1 MALLYQEGKAI
12 GSMPSPNIGDV
23 LDFSNAFGRVVR
35 AAEPVSTSQISQEI
49 NLLIQDLDSYSMF
62 EAVLVNT
69 YLGVG
74 EWRMRVRR

>member
-1 MALLYQEGKAI
+1 MALLYQEGKVI

-23 LDFSNAFGRVVR
+23 LDFHNAFGRVVR
-35 AAEPVSTSQISQEI
+35 AAEPVSVSQISQEI
-49 NLLIQDLDSYSMF
+49 NLLIQDLDNYFTF

-74 EWRMRVRR
+74 TWRMRVRR

>member
-1 MALLYQEGKAI
+1 MI

-23 LDFSNAFGRVVR
+23 LDFHNCFGRVLGYDQ
-35 AAEPVSTSQISQEI
+35 PVSVSQVSEEI
-49 NLLIQDLDSYSMF
+49 RLWVKDLSDFSMF

>member
-1 MALLYQEGKAI
+1 MALLYQEGKVI

-23 LDFSNAFGRVVR
+23 LDFSNVFGRVL
-35 AAEPVSTSQISQEI
+35 EYDQPVSTSQISCEI
-49 NLLIQDLDSYSMF
+49 RLRVQDLNNYSIF

-69 YLGVG
+69 YLGIG

>member
-1 MALLYQEGKAI
+1 MALLYQEGKVV

-23 LDFSNAFGRVVR
+23 LDFFNCFGRVLR
-35 AAEPVSTSQISQEI
+35 AAEPEFISEI
-49 NLLIQDLDSYSMF
+49 SCEIRLWIQDLNDFSMF

>member
-1 MALLYQEGKAI
+1 MALLYQEGKVI

-23 LDFSNAFGRVVR
+23 LDFSNVFGRVLGYDQP
-35 AAEPVSTSQISQEI
+35 EFISEI
-49 NLLIQDLDSYSMF
+49 SCEIRLWVQDLSNFSMF

-69 YLGVG
+69 YLGIG

>member
-1 MALLYQEGKAI
+1 MALLYQEGKVI
-12 GSMPSPNIGDV
+12 GTMPSPNIGDV
-23 LDFSNAFGRVVR
+23 LDFFNCFGRVVQ

>member
-1 MALLYQEGKAI
+1 MI

-23 LDFSNAFGRVVR
+23 LDFHNAFGRVVR
-35 AAEPVSTSQISQEI
+35 AAEPVLVSEVSQEI

-74 EWRMRVRR
+74 QWRMRVRR